1 MTILLEVAVDSP
13 QGLLAAVEGGASRI
27 ELCAA
32 LAVGG
37 LTPCPG
43 MIALAAGLQCPSRA
57 MIRPRVGGFVYS
69 AAELEVMRKD
79 IDAVRQA
86 GLAGVVFGA
95 NLADGRLDEDAL
107 RLLVD
112 QAAGL
117 EIALHRSIDL
127 TPDPLAAMEIA
138 IEFGIHTI
146 LTSGGRNNAAD
157 GSEVIAAMR
166 KQAAGRIEILAGGG
180 VKPENVA
187 ALIAATGVRSVHGS
201 CSAPYRDADPRA
213 ESFGFVTSDAK
224 DTKIGQ
230 VRAMRTALHL
240 ISV

>member
-1 MTILLEVAVDSP
+1 MIRLEVCVDSP
-13 QGLLAAVEGGASRI
+13 QGLLAAAKGGADRI

-32 LAVGG
+32 LALGG
-37 LTPCPG
+37 LTPNPG
-43 MIALAAGLQCPSRA
+43 LIALATEQQCPSRA

-69 AAELEVMRKD
+69 EAEIEVMRRD

-95 NLADGRLDEDAL
+95 NLEDGRLDEDAL
-107 RLLVD
+107 RVLVD

-138 IEFGIHTI
+138 VEFGFDTI
-146 LTSGGRNNAAD
+146 LTSGGRNTAAD
-157 GSEVIAAMR
+157 GCETIAAMQR
-166 KQAAGRIEILAGGG
+166 QALGRIEILAGGG
-180 VKPENVA
+180 VKPDNVA

-201 CSAPYRDADPRA
+201 CSAPYRDAEPRA
-213 ESFGFVTSDAK
+213 EAFGFVSADAK